1 MTYDAS
7 SLARNAATTVADPA
21 FWAFLKRLATGERLL
36 VTSDHGYAHIGGFL
50 SGLAL
55 GVPLVPRMTSG
66 RTRYLERQKL
76 AFAAAAFLLILF
88 AYFIAKL
95 R

>member
-1 MTYDAS
+1 V
-7 SLARNAATTVADPA
+7 LN
-21 FWAFLKRLATGERLL
+21 L
-36 VTSDHGYAHIGGFL
+36 VIGLGTIFTSIVRIDNFAHIGGFL
-50 SGLAL
+50 SGMAL

-76 AFAAAAFLLILF
+76 TFVVATFLLFLF
-88 AYFIAKL
+88 AYFITKL